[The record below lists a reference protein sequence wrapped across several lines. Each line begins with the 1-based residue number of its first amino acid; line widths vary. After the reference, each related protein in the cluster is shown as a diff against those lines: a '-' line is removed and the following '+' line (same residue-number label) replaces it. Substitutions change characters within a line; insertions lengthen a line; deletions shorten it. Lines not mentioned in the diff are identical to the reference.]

1 MACKRDIT
9 ILIPSRDKHCET
21 YSPEVMDQQYLLL
34 LEFTLRALELYIS
47 IVFVFLFSEFL
58 ERLYLGY
65 WVSIVEA
72 VLSFFLRTSN
82 FVTNSFAESQGTEKK
97 IPMLHFERHV

>member
-1 MACKRDIT
+1 
-9 ILIPSRDKHCET
+9 
-21 YSPEVMDQQYLLL
+21 MDQQYLLL
-34 LEFTLRALELYIS
+34 LEFTLRAIELYIS

-97 IPMLHFERHV
+97 NPNVAFRASCLVVLREHLK